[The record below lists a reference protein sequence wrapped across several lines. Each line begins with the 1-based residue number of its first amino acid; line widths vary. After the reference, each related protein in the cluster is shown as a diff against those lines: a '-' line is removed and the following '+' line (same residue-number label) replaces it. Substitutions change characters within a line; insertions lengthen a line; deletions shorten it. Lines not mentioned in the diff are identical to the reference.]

1 MPKNKNIYLHD
12 GLASDE
18 IMKEEYK
25 VKNMARIKKKV
36 ALITG
41 AAQGIG
47 LETAK
52 LFIKEGAKVILAD
65 INEDKVD
72 SESLAINREF
82 PQQAIPL
89 KLDVTQE
96 SDWKNAIIFLEKN
109 LGKLDILV
117 NNAGIGSAGNI
128 EDENYEQWKHIHD
141 VNLNSTFLGCK
152 YAVSL
157 MKKSKNGS
165 IINVSSIAGII
176 AGHNMAAYNS
186 AKAAVRHLSKSIA
199 LHCAKER
206 NGIRCNSVH
215 PAFIDTPILNEF
227 TKKIGREIAI
237 KKLSEQIPIG
247 QIGDP
252 IDVAYGIL
260 YLASNESKFVTGSEL
275 IIDGGISA

>member
-1 MPKNKNIYLHD
+1 MT
-12 GLASDE
+12 
-18 IMKEEYK
+18 
-25 VKNMARIKKKV
+25 RIKKKV

-176 AGHNMAAYNS
+176 AGHNIQQ
-186 AKAAVRHLSKSIA
+186 KQL
-199 LHCAKER
+199 
-206 NGIRCNSVH
+206 
-215 PAFIDTPILNEF
+215 
-227 TKKIGREIAI
+227 
-237 KKLSEQIPIG
+237 
-247 QIGDP
+247 
-252 IDVAYGIL
+252 YGI
-260 YLASNESKFVTGSEL
+260 
-275 IIDGGISA
+275 